1 MLEHPLQR
9 FFHSMRAKR
18 PFDWVRFQ
26 RRDLLLIDHPLCQAV
41 FSRQGAQLLHFR
53 PQGER
58 AMLWCASQWPA
69 LSSAPIR
76 GGIPVC
82 WPWFG
87 SHPSENDWPQ
97 HGWARQREWRLLEA
111 HADESLVQV
120 SWQLDIEDWHVRLD
134 ARLGRELEMELSSF
148 HEDDSDCLFS
158 FALQPYWRLGSLRR
172 AVVHGMELEGAQRP
186 ASPLPNTWTP
196 RGAVKQVLYNTGALV
211 IEDAGWQRR
220 LRIDKNAAAGSVIW
234 HPGSRAVEQ
243 VEPGEADRFLCVGA
257 AGYRPGGLILA
268 QGERMRLRLK
278 AGLV

>member
-58 AMLWCASQWPA
+58 SMLWCSSQWPA
-69 LSSAPIR
+69 LSTAPIR

-87 SHPSENDWPQ
+87 SHPSEPDWPP
-97 HGWARQREWRLLEA
+97 HGWARQREWRLLDA

-134 ARLGRELEMELSSF
+134 ARLGRELEMELSSY

-158 FALQPYWRLGSLRR
+158 FALQPYWRIGSLRR
-172 AVVHGMELEGAQRP
+172 SVVHGMELEGGQRP
-186 ASPLPNTWTP
+186 TVPRPNTWTP

-211 IEDAGWQRR
+211 LEDAGWQRR

-243 VEPGEADRFLCVGA
+243 VEPGEADRFLCIGA

>member
-58 AMLWCASQWPA
+58 SMLWCASEWPA
-69 LSSAPIR
+69 LSTAPIR

-87 SHPSENDWPQ
+87 SHPSEPDWPP
-97 HGWARQREWRLLEA
+97 HGWARQREWRLLDA

-134 ARLGRELEMELSSF
+134 ARLGRELEMELSSY

-172 AVVHGMELEGAQRP
+172 TVVHGMELEGAQRP

-196 RGAVKQVLYNTGALV
+196 RGAVKQVLYNTGSLV

-220 LRIDKNAAAGSVIW
+220 LRIDKNASAGSVIW

-243 VEPGEADRFLCVGA
+243 VAPGDADRFLCVGA

>member
-58 AMLWCASQWPA
+58 SMLWCASKWPA
-69 LSSAPIR
+69 LSTAPIR

-87 SHPSENDWPQ
+87 SHPSESDWPQ
-97 HGWARQREWRLLEA
+97 HGWARQREWRLLDA

-134 ARLGRELEMELSSF
+134 ARLGRELEMELSSY

-172 AVVHGMELEGAQRP
+172 SVVHGMELEGAQRP

-220 LRIDKNAAAGSVIW
+220 LRVDKNATAGSVIW
-234 HPGSRAVEQ
+234 HPGSRTVEQ

-257 AGYRPGGLILA
+257 AGYRPGGLILG

>member
-58 AMLWCASQWPA
+58 SMLWCSSQWPA
-69 LSSAPIR
+69 LSTAPIR

-87 SHPSENDWPQ
+87 SHPSEPDWPP
-97 HGWARQREWRLLEA
+97 HGWARQREWRLLDA

-134 ARLGRELEMELSSF
+134 ARLGRELEMELSSY

-158 FALQPYWRLGSLRR
+158 FALQPYWRIGSLRR
-172 AVVHGMELEGAQRP
+172 SVVHGMELEGGQRP
-186 ASPLPNTWTP
+186 TAPLPNTWTP

-211 IEDAGWQRR
+211 LEDAGWQRR

-234 HPGSRAVEQ
+234 HPGSRVVEQ
-243 VEPGEADRFLCVGA
+243 VEPGEADRFLCIGA

>member
-1 MLEHPLQR
+1 MLTAIHDFLGSETP
-9 FFHSMRAKR
+9 RA
-18 PFDWVRFQ
+18 WVEAALDNI
-26 RRDLLLIDHPLCQAV
+26 DLLLIDHPLCQAV

-58 AMLWCASQWPA
+58 SMLWCSSQWPA
-69 LSSAPIR
+69 LSTAPIR

-87 SHPSENDWPQ
+87 IHPSEPDWPP
-97 HGWARQREWRLLEA
+97 HGWARQREWRLLDA

-134 ARLGRELEMELSSF
+134 ARLGRELEMELSSY

-158 FALQPYWRLGSLRR
+158 FALQPYWRIGSLRR
-172 AVVHGMELEGAQRP
+172 SVVHGMELEGGQRP
-186 ASPLPNTWTP
+186 AAPLPNTWTP

-211 IEDAGWQRR
+211 LEDAGWQRR

-243 VEPGEADRFLCVGA
+243 VEPGEADRFLCIGA

>member
-58 AMLWCASQWPA
+58 SMLWCSSQWPA
-69 LSSAPIR
+69 LSTAPIR

-87 SHPSENDWPQ
+87 SHPSEPDWPP
-97 HGWARQREWRLLEA
+97 HGWARQREWRLLDA

-134 ARLGRELEMELSSF
+134 ARLGRELEMELSSY

-158 FALQPYWRLGSLRR
+158 FALQPYWRIGSLRR
-172 AVVHGMELEGAQRP
+172 SVVHGMELEGGQRP
-186 ASPLPNTWTP
+186 TAPLPNTWTP

-211 IEDAGWQRR
+211 LEDAGWQRR

-243 VEPGEADRFLCVGA
+243 VEPGEADRFLCIGA